1 MEDHCPLTPFFH
13 SPFPLLGR
21 HQEKL
26 LQVCYHLCMISVMEF
41 EITGRDLLWE
51 TIQQKEDYPIF
62 RLTYV
67 SCPVEPLTDA
77 DLDDIEGKSLAAND
91 ACDVTGLLIVNGNR
105 ILQILEGRE
114 SAVLE
119 LYGKISRDPRHVI
132 AKLVSTV
139 EDEERML
146 LTWNMV
152 VRDVDSIPSDVLSGY
167 HEFYDE
173 LLHAQEP
180 RIITIDD
187 VDFLKTVSLFSAL
200 PA

>member
-1 MEDHCPLTPFFH
+1 
-13 SPFPLLGR
+13 
-21 HQEKL
+21 
-26 LQVCYHLCMISVMEF
+26 MISAMEH

-51 TIQQKEDYPIF
+51 TILQREEYPIF

-67 SCPVEPLTDA
+67 SCAVEMLTDA
-77 DLDDIEGKSLAAND
+77 DLDDIESKSLAAND
-91 ACDVTGLLIVNGNR
+91 ARDVTGLLIVNGRR

-119 LYGKISRDPRHVI
+119 LYGKIRSDPRHVI

-152 VRDVDSIPSDVLSGY
+152 VRDVGSIPADVLNQY
-167 HEFYDE
+167 NELYDE
-173 LLHAQEP
+173 FLHAQEP

-187 VDFLKTVSLFSAL
+187 VDFLKSVALFSAL